1 MKKIKINHKDKMLVI
16 SLGGSVIVPN
26 EVDTIFL
33 KKFCRLIFDFT
44 RSGGRVVVVVGGGS
58 TNKKYNQAAQKVAKI
73 LDVDLDWLGI
83 AATKLNAE
91 LLRVVFKKA
100 AHDLVA
106 ANPTGK
112 IKTNKKIIIASGWL
126 PGCSS
131 DKDAVLWAK
140 NCGAK
145 KVINLTNTD
154 YVYDRD
160 PKKFKNAKPLSNLR
174 WSEYKKLIG
183 GKWVPRMHAPFDPI
197 ASRLAEKWGIEVTVM
212 RGADLNNFERFL
224 KGKKFKGSVIK

>member
-1 MKKIKINHKDKMLVI
+1 MKTLII
-16 SLGGSVIVPN
+16 SLGGSVVVPD

-44 RSGGRVVVVVGGGS
+44 KRGGRVVIVAGGGS

-100 AHDLVA
+100 AHDFVMI
-106 ANPTGK
+106 NPTEK
-112 IKTNKKIIIASGWL
+112 IKTKKKIIIASGWL

-145 KVINLTNTD
+145 RVINLTNTD
-154 YVYDRD
+154 YIYDKN
-160 PKKFKNAKPLSNLR
+160 PQKFKNAKPLKNLK
-174 WSEYKKLIG
+174 WAQYKKLIG
-183 GKWVPRMHAPFDPI
+183 SKWIPRMHAPFDPI
-197 ASRLAEKWGIEVTVM
+197 ASRLAEKWGIEVAVM
-212 RGADLNNFERFL
+212 YGGDLNNFERFL
-224 KGKKFKGSVIK
+224 KGKNFKGSVIR